1 MIHSNPTSQTN
12 NSNYDSSAR
21 EPILALLEAFL
32 PAVEAGVANA
42 NFFYSISLVGAAGH
56 VAALAAA
63 LAAAGAAGGPAPRAK
78 PG

>member
-1 MIHSNPTSQTN
+1 MCIR
-12 NSNYDSSAR
+12 DSVY
-21 EPILALLEAFL
+21 ALGPLFHTL
-32 PAVEAGVANA
+32 WVEAGVANA